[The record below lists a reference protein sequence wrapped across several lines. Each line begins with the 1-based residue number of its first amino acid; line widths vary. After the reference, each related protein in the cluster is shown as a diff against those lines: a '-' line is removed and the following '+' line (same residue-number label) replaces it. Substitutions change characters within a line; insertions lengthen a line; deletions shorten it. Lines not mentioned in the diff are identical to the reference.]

1 MMNDIIIK
9 NARAIIPMRG
19 DITELRVLKNQM
31 ILIAESEI
39 VEISDNVSVP
49 KGTEIIDA
57 SGKVVLP
64 GLVNC
69 HTHLAMN
76 LLKGYADDMKLQE
89 WLEEKI
95 WPFESK
101 MTLEDIEFGARLGAL
116 EALASGTTTL
126 NSMYHH
132 SELEVKALTEIGLRA
147 VVGHVCF
154 SWRKE
159 QDYRETQNVIKNFHT
174 YNNDRIRCSIDP
186 HAAYTVDYD
195 FLQQLLEIKNSYQ
208 EKYDHPPFIHTHAS
222 ETKYE
227 TQQTRDFL
235 KESGFESLAENIES
249 PIQYFHNCGILK
261 DACVA
266 HGVWASE
273 KDISLLKKDNA
284 RVASCPV
291 SNLKLASGIAPIN
304 AMIHSGVTVG
314 FGTDSS
320 SSNNTQDMF
329 ETIKIGSLLQKV
341 KDGYDPQAL
350 PAYQALWL
358 GTKGSAKA
366 IHWDESIGSLEVGKK
381 ADIILVDF
389 CSPHLMPA
397 TRREISHLVYST
409 RGSDVSDVIIN
420 GQVVYQD
427 KNFKNIDIEV
437 FYDEADEY
445 FQRLEN
451 RITNTKLK

>member
-1 MMNDIIIK
+1 MSDVIIK
-9 NARAIIPMRG
+9 NARAIIPLSG
-19 DITELRVLKNQM
+19 DKSEPKILRNQS
-31 ILIAESEI
+31 ILLSESHIAEIGENI
-39 VEISDNVSVP
+39 SVP
-49 KGTEIIDA
+49 QGTEKIDA
-57 SGKVVLP
+57 NGKVILP
-64 GLVNC
+64 GLVNS

-76 LLKGYADDMKLQE
+76 LLKGYADDMKLQV

-95 WPFESK
+95 WPFESI
-101 MTLEDIEFGARLGAL
+101 MIQEDIEFGARLGAL

-126 NSMYHH
+126 NSMYHQ

-159 QDYRETQNVIKNFHT
+159 EDYRETQNVIKKFHT
-174 YNNDRIRCSIDP
+174 SNNDRIRCSIDP

-195 FLQQLLEIKNSYQ
+195 FLQQLLQLKNSYQ
-208 EKYDHPPFIHTHAS
+208 EKYEHPPFIHTHAS

-227 TQQTRDFL
+227 TQQIRDYL
-235 KESGFESLAENIES
+235 KGSGFDSISKSVES
-249 PIQYFHNCGILK
+249 PVQYFHDCGILK
-261 DACVA
+261 DACLA
-266 HGVWASE
+266 HGIWVSKE
-273 KDISLLKKDNA
+273 DISLIRKDDA

-304 AMIHSGVTVG
+304 FMIHSGVTVG

-358 GTKGSAKA
+358 GTRGSAEV
-366 IHWDESIGSLEVGKK
+366 IHWNDSIGSLEVGKK

-389 CSPHLMPA
+389 SSPHLMPA
-397 TRREISHLVYST
+397 THREISHLIYST
-409 RGSDVSDVIIN
+409 KGSDVSDVIID
-420 GQVVYQD
+420 GEIVYQD
-427 KNFKNIDIEV
+427 KSFKNIDITA

-445 FQRLEN
+445 FQRLED
-451 RITNTKLK
+451 RIADANLK